1 MTKYLSI
8 SNKIRE
14 AAEQL
19 NKISA
24 RQGMLRYIEKFVND
38 NDLPA
43 KNWPPYVKNEMFKHI
58 KISVGRIGDIP
69 PKKGVPH
76 SLSNYKP
83 LMEEF
88 MWEYSSDPEI
98 IKIDID
104 LDNFDEKTQADLSN
118 RIKKTTPFIPKD
130 IERHEYQKSLLQN
143 IPDEQLINKE
153 PVILKQLGFNKYQL
167 VEGWHRTAQLISEA
181 RRRGL
186 LSVNYKAY
194 IGKKGD
200 FFDKLNYY
208 LKKFNDYLRNTPVYK
223 SQEEMIR
230 REKQPYRK
238 VLKELK
244 KERGKVRQEI
254 KTPIF

>member
-1 MTKYLSI
+1 MIKYLPI
-8 SNKIRE
+8 SDKIRE
-14 AAEQL
+14 AAKQL
-19 NKISA
+19 DKISA
-24 RQGMLRYIEKFVND
+24 RQGMLRYIDKFVND

-43 KNWPPYVKNEMFKHI
+43 KNWPFYVKNEMFKHI
-58 KISVGRIGDIP
+58 KISVGKIGDIP
-69 PKKGVPH
+69 PKKDTFH

-88 MWEYSSDPEI
+88 MWEYSPEPEI
-98 IKIDID
+98 IRIDID
-104 LDNFDEKTQADLSN
+104 LDNFDEKTQADLNN
-118 RIKKTTPFIPKD
+118 RIKKTTPYISKD
-130 IERHEYQKSLLQN
+130 TERHEYQRSLLQN
-143 IPDEQLINKE
+143 IPDEQLVNKE
-153 PVILKQLGFNKYQL
+153 PVIIKQLGFNKYQL

-194 IGKKGD
+194 IGRKGD

-208 LKKFNDYLRNTPVYK
+208 LKKFNDFLKNPSIYK

-230 REKQPYRK
+230 REKQPYRQ

-244 KERGKVRQEI
+244 EERGKI
-254 KTPIF
+254 KQQIRVPVF